1 MGKSV
6 EIFYEISSILLVDK
20 IFLTKFLPIRYV
32 NFAETKKYYQKLAE
46 NFKAI
51 LEIVFAKRRK
61 RQISRR

>member
-6 EIFYEISSILLVDK
+6 EIFYEISILLVDK

>member
-46 NFKAI
+46 NFKAV